1 MLDAENDYFSTPM
14 ARPYG
19 YVAPRLVARIFQSP
33 RGNLEIALRDL
44 CITQPPSQNSM
55 PGGNTG
61 LRLPAPRQAHSP
73 SGYTGY
79 IVIAQILQ

>member
-33 RGNLEIALRDL
+33 RGNLKIALKGFAKCLKFDALTPLGSR
-44 CITQPPSQNSM
+44 PSGRQ
-55 PGGNTG
+55 T
-61 LRLPAPRQAHSP
+61 LPA
-73 SGYTGY
+73 Y
-79 IVIAQILQ
+79 LW

>member
-33 RGNLEIALRDL
+33 RANVGIALKGFAKCLKFDAV
-44 CITQPPSQNSM
+44 TPSESRPSGSQA
-55 PGGNTG
+55 
-61 LRLPAPRQAHSP
+61 LPAC
-73 SGYTGY
+73 
-79 IVIAQILQ
+79 LW

>member
-33 RGNLEIALRDL
+33 RGNLKIALKGFAKCLKFDAL
-44 CITQPPSQNSM
+44 TPSGSR
-55 PGGNTG
+55 PSG
-61 LRLPAPRQAHSP
+61 RQALP
-73 SGYTGY
+73 SY
-79 IVIAQILQ
+79 LW